1 MNQTNIEDQKLND
14 IQHFKLLLG
23 DQIGNLVFLSVKLIA
38 GLITRKEYLPLSP
51 DLFWSIDDTRIVA
64 KLKHS

>member
-38 GLITRKEYLPLSP
+38 GLIAR
-51 DLFWSIDDTRIVA
+51 
-64 KLKHS
+64 

>member
-23 DQIGNLVFLSVKLIA
+23 DQIGNLVFFVS
-38 GLITRKEYLPLSP
+38 
-51 DLFWSIDDTRIVA
+51 
-64 KLKHS
+64 

>member
-38 GLITRKEYLPLSP
+38 GLITRQEYLPLFT
-51 DLFWSIDDTRIVA
+51 DLFWSIDDTRIVT